1 MRALLQLPFSS
12 HQVDSPLVWI
22 LRSVIVTL
30 VALAS
35 TINVFAEKPKNV
47 LLICVDDLRPELGC
61 YGADYISS
69 PNIDSLAAKGIQFN
83 RHFVQAPTCGAS
95 RFAML
100 TGCYGPS
107 GNHALFSRAKQ
118 IAKDPSSVTPSMP
131 RWFRDHGYTSVS
143 VGKVSHHPGGRGGA
157 DWNEE
162 AEIEMPGAWD
172 RHLMPTG
179 PWQHPRGS
187 MHGLADGEIRKDASQ
202 MDVFQSAGG
211 EAKYPDDLILET
223 SLDEL
228 ATLAKDAADKP
239 FFLAV
244 GFIRPHLPF
253 GAPAEHMEPYQ
264 QTVLPVVGHPSKP
277 SGQTTWHR
285 SGEFMRYNRWGKDP
299 NQDTEFAEAVRRHYA
314 ACVSYADANVGEVLK
329 QLDELGLRESTV
341 VVVWGDHGWHL
352 GEHAIW
358 GKHALFEESLH
369 SPLIIHDP
377 SMKSANQ
384 TDAIVETIDVF
395 PTLCELTNLPSP
407 PKVDGESL
415 VPVLKAPASS
425 EGEAVSYAKA
435 TTIRTSTHRLISHPK
450 GFHELYNH
458 ETDPG
463 ETKNIAEENPELVH
477 QLQQRLKERLAN
489 RQSF

>member
-1 MRALLQLPFSS
+1 MKT
-12 HQVDSPLVWI
+12 PLRYSLATFFACWI
-22 LRSVIVTL
+22 GVL
-30 VALAS
+30 VSLDA
-35 TINVFAEKPKNV
+35 NAEPRKNV

-61 YGADYISS
+61 YGVDYISS

-107 GNHALFSRAKQ
+107 GNHALFQRAKQ
-118 IAKDPSSVTPSMP
+118 MAKDPRSVTPSMP
-131 RWFRDHGYTSVS
+131 RWFREHGYTSVS

-157 DWNEE
+157 DWNEG
-162 AEIEMPGAWD
+162 AEIEMPDAWD
-172 RHLMPTG
+172 RHRMPTG

-202 MDVFQSAGG
+202 MDVFQSEGG

-228 ATLAKDAADKP
+228 AALAKDAADKP

-253 GAPAEHMEPYQ
+253 GAPAEHMEPYRQ
-264 QTVLPVVGHPSKP
+264 AVLPRIEHPNKP

-299 NQDTEFAEAVRRHYA
+299 NQDAEFAEAVRRHYA
-314 ACVSYADANVGEVLK
+314 ACVSYADANVGDVLK
-329 QLDELGLRESTV
+329 ELDELGLRESTV

-369 SPLIIHDP
+369 SPLIVHDP
-377 SMKSANQ
+377 SMNTAGQ

-395 PTLCELTNLPSP
+395 PTLCELADLPLP

-415 VPVLKAPASS
+415 VPLVKDPSS
-425 EGEAVSYAKA
+425 TDGEAVSYARA
-435 TTIRTSTHRLISHPK
+435 TTIRTPTHRLISHPK
-450 GFHELYNH
+450 GFYELYDH

-463 ETKNIAEENPELVH
+463 ETKNVADENPELVQ
-477 QLQQRLKERLAN
+477 QLDQRLKDRLTN
-489 RQSF
+489 RQQF